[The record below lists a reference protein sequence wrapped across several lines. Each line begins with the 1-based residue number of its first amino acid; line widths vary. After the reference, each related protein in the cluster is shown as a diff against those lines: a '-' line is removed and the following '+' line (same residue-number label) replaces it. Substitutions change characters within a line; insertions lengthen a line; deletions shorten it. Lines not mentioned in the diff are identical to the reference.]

1 MPPQGC
7 PPFSHAPAVQVPE
20 TPVPVQA
27 LPAPT
32 QTRTVPPP
40 SAAVGTQ
47 QPPPLQVFPPQQGW
61 PDAPHVNEPLPPL
74 PPPPAPPLPP
84 LLFDLP
90 PQEKHAKQAKVIMTS
105 SPTVA
110 RAMPRD
116 AHLLSVA
123 RPNKKSSDGVFM
135 S

>member
-7 PPFSHAPAVQVPE
+7 PGPFSHAPAVQVPE
-20 TPVPVQA
+20 TPVPAQDF
-27 LPAPT
+27 PAPT

-40 SAAVGTQ
+40 SATVGMQ

-61 PDAPHVNEPLPPL
+61 PDAPHVNEPLPPF
-74 PPPPAPPLPP
+74 PPPAPPLPP
-84 LLFDLP
+84 PLFDLLL
-90 PQEKHAKQAKVIMTS
+90 QDRQAKAIMAN

-110 RAMPRD
+110 RAGLRE
-116 AHLLSVA
+116 ARLFSVA
-123 RPNKKSSDGVFM
+123 RPNRESGDAVFM

>member
-7 PPFSHAPAVQVPE
+7 PGPFSQAPAVQVPE

-40 SAAVGTQ
+40 SAAVGMQ

-61 PDAPHVNEPLPPL
+61 PDAPHVNEPLPPF

-84 LLFDLP
+84 LLFDLLL
-90 PQEKHAKQAKVIMTS
+90 QARQAKVTATS
-105 SPTVA
+105 NTIVA
-110 RAMPRD
+110 RAVPRD
-116 AHLLSVA
+116 ARWFSVA
-123 RPNKKSSDGVFM
+123 RPDRESSDGVFM